1 MKSFPEATASPAHP
15 SSRSFDLSA
24 SVGVTDAATPSGSL
38 LAWCQVMA
46 DSFTATQKR
55 FSQRIQEG
63 RACHSLLPALHRFER
78 VSNSPTQGRELKA
91 NPDILDLLRNKVPDF
106 RQLPISIK
114 EGVSIERS
122 LRSMMETHSFLTW
135 SVMGLLKSLH
145 EKKLLPKDDP
155 VISQLQK
162 SFSKACSSMASGL
175 ASNTAFMT
183 MKRRQLLLSH
193 VVPSVSEAQKRS
205 LLSDPFFQTGSLFD
219 ASSVESARSA
229 ARDLSLFKP
238 HLKASSSSSQSRR
251 QRPSSSS
258 AQRGSARQSSR
269 PSSSQRSSSPFRQ
282 QSGRKGDA
290 RFHKKSSGTPPE
302 TRGFSEIGVLS
313 PHGGRRLPSQLLVG
327 LEGSGGGRLGSRGTA
342 GWLSDPLRPSTS
354 SIRASALP
362 AGVLP
367 SIHQGSRLNPG
378 ASKPSSEGG
387 SRASP
392 TVSGFLQPSLPRPE
406 GFGVVAPHH
415 RSVDPER
422 LHHLGT
428 LPHGDSSVSPEFHPP
443 RRLDDLPEPARCLS
457 SGSSASRF
465 ASFPSLRGSRKD
477 LPVQGPLFRSYNR
490 ASSLHEDYGTG
501 VCHPPQARGQDA
513 SLPGRLAHPGL
524 YGNRLSSVKG
534 QAPISL
540 QRTRHPG
547 QLQEVVSSAHSV
559 SSVLRHG
566 DSISAFYRSSHT
578 STSQQSHSPYRG
590 VLVNPVSSGVPLAS
604 PSRPRVFSDSSRLW
618 RHDQDE
624 ASSALPQ
631 GPVGLPGRSVPG
643 LLVPS
648 LSRGPSL
655 VVESGSA
662 ERGSESL
669 YSSSGH
675 QLLLGRFGCRLG
687 NPRRRT
693 PCLGPL
699 APPSED
705 SLYQHERTSSSS
717 ARPAGLRTPAYGN
730 VGSSVLRQHHH
741 SSLPSSFGRD
751 VLFHSERYSTGD
763 SPLSGESPHSS
774 SAPVHHGIIQCHRG
788 RSESPQSGGR
798 VRMDPSPGSSR
809 SAGPQMASD
818 DRSLCDLTDSK
829 ASSVLLSS
837 LRSADSRDG
846 CPSPILGR
854 SPSLRLSSD
863 RHHKESASQTEVL
876 EELRVDSHSS
886 VLASEGLVP
895 RSSGTIIRRSRHTVR
910 SKRSSKTAPL
920 PPVPPKSAYASAD
933 CMATIKRFAI
943 QAGFS
948 PALAGQLI
956 FSRRLST
963 RLNYQARWGTYR
975 KWCKD
980 FCHRSSSPSIA
991 KIADFLTYMFKS
1003 KGAALSTIKGYR
1015 AMLAAVFKFPLPEIS
1030 TSPILKDL
1038 IRSFEISAPR
1048 PIFPPPWELDK
1059 VLQFLSGPPFEPLA
1073 RASFLDKTKKAL
1085 FLLAMAT
1092 AKRISE
1098 LQALSFSVSF
1108 QGEDLVLYYDPFFRA
1123 KTESV
1128 ANPLPRSIIVPS
1140 LSDFAGDL
1148 PERVH
1153 CPVRAIKYLRK
1164 AARSTSFIPS
1174 RLFVSPRNPER
1185 AMSKNAMSF
1194 YLRQLIVDSGAVSSA
1209 RPPRAHDIRGISTS
1223 LNYYSN
1229 LSLSNLMQVATWR
1242 SNRVFASRYLKEVSA
1257 TQDNIQQFGPLVI
1270 AGDRL
1275 KPKNPQRKHRL

>member
-1 MKSFPEATASPAHP
+1 M
-15 SSRSFDLSA
+15 
-24 SVGVTDAATPSGSL
+24 
-38 LAWCQVMA
+38 
-46 DSFTATQKR
+46 
-55 FSQRIQEG
+55 
-63 RACHSLLPALHRFER
+63 
-78 VSNSPTQGRELKA
+78 
-91 NPDILDLLRNKVPDF
+91 
-106 RQLPISIK
+106 
-114 EGVSIERS
+114 
-122 LRSMMETHSFLTW
+122 
-135 SVMGLLKSLH
+135 
-145 EKKLLPKDDP
+145 
-155 VISQLQK
+155 
-162 SFSKACSSMASGL
+162 
-175 ASNTAFMT
+175 
-183 MKRRQLLLSH
+183 
-193 VVPSVSEAQKRS
+193 
-205 LLSDPFFQTGSLFD
+205 
-219 ASSVESARSA
+219 
-229 ARDLSLFKP
+229 
-238 HLKASSSSSQSRR
+238 
-251 QRPSSSS
+251 
-258 AQRGSARQSSR
+258 
-269 PSSSQRSSSPFRQ
+269 
-282 QSGRKGDA
+282 
-290 RFHKKSSGTPPE
+290 
-302 TRGFSEIGVLS
+302 S

-327 LEGSGGGRLGSRGTA
+327 LDGSGGGRLGSRGTA

-378 ASKPSSEGG
+378 ASKSSSEGG

-406 GFGVVAPHH
+406 GFGVVAPRH

-443 RRLDDLPEPARCLS
+443 RRLDDLPGPARRLS

-465 ASFPSLRGSRKD
+465 ASFPSLRDSRKV

-490 ASSLHEDYGTG
+490 ASSLHEDYGTS

-524 YGNRLSSVKG
+524 YGNRLHSVKG

-566 DSISAFYRSSHT
+566 DSISDFYCSSHT
-578 STSQQSHSPYRG
+578 STSQQSRSPYRG
-590 VLVNPVSSGVPLAS
+590 VLFNHVSSGVPLVS
-604 PSRPRVFSDSSRLW
+604 PSRPPVFSDSSRLW
-618 RHDQDE
+618 RDDQDE

-631 GPVGLPGRSVPG
+631 GPVGLLGRSVPS

-687 NPRRRT
+687 SPRRRT

-717 ARPAGLRTPAYGN
+717 ARPAGLRTPACGN

-751 VLFHSERYSTGD
+751 VLCHSKRHSTGD
-763 SPLSGESPHSS
+763 SPLGGESPHSS
-774 SAPVHHGIIQCHRG
+774 SSPVHHGVIQCHRG
-788 RSESPQSGGR
+788 CSESPQSGDR

-809 SAGPQMASD
+809 SAGPQMASSN
-818 DRSLCDLTDSK
+818 RSLCNLPDSK

-837 LRSADSRDG
+837 LRSAGSGDG

-863 RHHKESASQTEVL
+863 RHHKESASQTEIL

-920 PPVPPKSAYASAD
+920 PPVPPKSAYVSAD

-948 PALAGQLI
+948 PAVAGQLI

-963 RLNYQARWGTYR
+963 RLSYQARWGTYR

-980 FCHRSSSPSIA
+980 FRHRSSSPSIA
-991 KIADFLTYMFKS
+991 KIADFLTYMFKT

-1030 TSPILKDL
+1030 TSPILKDF

-1048 PIFPPPWELDK
+1048 PIFPPPPWELDK

-1092 AKRISE
+1092 AKRVSE

-1108 QGEDLVLYYDPFFRA
+1108 QGEDLVLYYDLFFRA
-1123 KTESV
+1123 KTKSV

-1164 AARSTSFIPS
+1164 AARSASFILS

-1185 AMSKNAMSF
+1185 AMLKNAMSF
-1194 YLRQLIVDSGAVSSA
+1194 YLRQLIVDSGAVSFA
-1209 RPPRAHDIRGISTS
+1209 CPPRAHDIHGISTS

-1257 TQDNIQQFGPLVI
+1257 TQDNIQQFGPLII

-1275 KPKNPQRKHRL
+1275 KPKTPQRKHRL